1 MPLEAVGNRTQ
12 GRVIQTGGGNR
23 EEQGDGGGHSLEESA
38 PGSRTSGRLNERV
51 GNSRRCGILPRWGAL
66 GLFAPNRD
74 ILEPKQSLHDFSLQ
88 SAPSVLDFSAL
99 EAPAGSMTEAP
110 RVADGRK

>member
-1 MPLEAVGNRTQ
+1 M
-12 GRVIQTGGGNR
+12 
-23 EEQGDGGGHSLEESA
+23 
-38 PGSRTSGRLNERV
+38 
-51 GNSRRCGILPRWGAL
+51 
-66 GLFAPNRD
+66 FAPNRD